1 MSRLLRYTLEWEQN
15 TAPAPA
21 GGKGGAM
28 ARKNTHNTKGK
39 IIEAAW
45 DLFYRQ
51 GYDDTTVEEII
62 AASGSSRGSFY
73 HYFEGKD
80 ALLSSLS
87 YLFDRKYEELSS
99 TLDPNMD
106 RFDQLMYLN
115 RELFTMIEN
124 SISLDLLARLYSSQL
139 VTRGDK
145 HLLDHNRIYYKLLRQ
160 IVLEGQQR
168 GELREDLPVS
178 EMVRVYALCERALI
192 YDWCLSEGDYS
203 LQQYGRTMMPLFFGS
218 FRAQPK

>member
-1 MSRLLRYTLEWEQN
+1 
-15 TAPAPA
+15 
-21 GGKGGAM
+21 M
-28 ARKNTHNTKGK
+28 AKKNNRDTKGR

-45 DLFYRQ
+45 SLFYRQ

-62 AASGSSRGSFY
+62 QESGTSRGSFY

-87 YLFDRKYEELSS
+87 YLFDRKYEELSP
-99 TLDPNMD
+99 TLDPQQD
-106 RFDQLMYLN
+106 RFNQLMYLN
-115 RELFTMIEN
+115 RELFIMIEN

-145 HLLDHNRIYYKLLRQ
+145 HLLDHNRTYYKLLRQ
-160 IVLEGQQR
+160 IVQQGQQR
-168 GELREDLPVS
+168 GELRADVTVS

-203 LQQYGRTMMPLFFGS
+203 LLQYGTAMMPMFFRG
-218 FRAQPK
+218 FRA